1 MKPRA
6 MATEKR
12 QERVAQVPKTT
23 EATGM
28 NRLMCC
34 FYSKQRD
41 EDESSSDISVLPNR
55 LDRIQ
60 SPRSGKE
67 NKVANGEQETVAV
80 PSSGSQ
86 DSASAVPKL
95 PPVAAE
101 VKKDKAPVSTTS
113 ATGSTGSSVEA
124 KASAKPNPAALVT
137 QAPDG
142 GASSSKSQP
151 QVVVKTARLSGKN
164 EPLLPPKE
172 PRFEAYKTLVLDLDE
187 TLVHSSFTEVPCDLV
202 LSVMLGSDEH
212 KVYVR
217 KRPGLEQFM
226 ATVSQLY
233 EVAVFTASTALYANS
248 LLDVLDTSGWIQHRL
263 FREACTRYK
272 EGYVKDLSRLGR
284 DLNHVI
290 IIDNMPIC
298 YALQPHNAIP
308 IQTWKDDPK
317 DTELLDLL
325 PILMSLAR
333 VDQIPRM
340 LKSILS
346 DEAEEE
352 AG

>member
-1 MKPRA
+1 
-6 MATEKR
+6 
-12 QERVAQVPKTT
+12 
-23 EATGM
+23 
-28 NRLMCC
+28 
-34 FYSKQRD
+34 
-41 EDESSSDISVLPNR
+41 
-55 LDRIQ
+55 
-60 SPRSGKE
+60 
-67 NKVANGEQETVAV
+67 
-80 PSSGSQ
+80 
-86 DSASAVPKL
+86 
-95 PPVAAE
+95 
-101 VKKDKAPVSTTS
+101 
-113 ATGSTGSSVEA
+113 
-124 KASAKPNPAALVT
+124 
-137 QAPDG
+137 
-142 GASSSKSQP
+142 
-151 QVVVKTARLSGKN
+151 
-164 EPLLPPKE
+164 
-172 PRFEAYKTLVLDLDE
+172 
-187 TLVHSSFTEVPCDLV
+187 
-202 LSVMLGSDEH
+202 MLGSDEH